1 MPRTDPANSSLGAL
15 VAERP
20 ARAALFERLRL
31 DYCCGGGQTLA
42 EACLLRGLDP
52 HTVGELI
59 DALDDGPLDHGEPV
73 EECDWRQ
80 AGIAELCD
88 HIVAAHHDRLR
99 TELPRIAELLATVV
113 RVHGADHPELH
124 DVERLFVTM
133 RQDLESHIEQEE
145 QVLFP
150 ACRAVERGEPL
161 DGDAG
166 AQLLEAFEHDHAS
179 TGDAI
184 AALRELT
191 NDFDT
196 TRPFCGTHQRLL
208 KSLRG
213 FELDIHQ
220 HIHEEN
226 NLLFPRVRA
235 LAAADCAPASG
246 GDHAGT

>member
-59 DALDDGPLDHGEPV
+59 VALDDGPLDHGEPV

-99 TELPRIAELLATVV
+99 TELPRIAETLATVV
-113 RVHGADHPELH
+113 RVHGAEHPELH

-133 RQDLESHIEQEE
+133 REDLESHIEQEE

-150 ACRAVERGEPL
+150 ACRAVERGEPWM
-161 DGDAG
+161 ATP
-166 AQLLEAFEHDHAS
+166 ARSCWRPSS
-179 TGDAI
+179 T
-184 AALRELT
+184 
-191 NDFDT
+191 T
-196 TRPFCGTHQRLL
+196 TRARVTPSPRCASSRTTSTR
-208 KSLRG
+208 RG
-213 FELDIHQ
+213 
-220 HIHEEN
+220 
-226 NLLFPRVRA
+226 RS
-235 LAAADCAPASG
+235 AAPTSG
-246 GDHAGT
+246 C